1 LNSILIKKKKPQ
13 PQPPLQSIPKLKS
26 QEASLE
32 NLMGQ
37 SNQTQSDFE
46 KLTIEI
52 RGTNQKLEEMN
63 QKLEEKM
70 AS

>member
-1 LNSILIKKKKPQ
+1 
-13 PQPPLQSIPKLKS
+13 
-26 QEASLE
+26 
-32 NLMGQ
+32 MGQ